1 MKYRIIRT
9 MLEIRS
15 FSTEWSDYQR
25 LSNSELYG
33 VRPSESLA
41 DGIAH
46 KSRGQKGKLPFPFGA
61 KSAPT
66 LWCNLRTVLPQKDV
80 AILI

>member
-1 MKYRIIRT
+1 MFYHPTCWVRT
-9 MLEIRS
+9 DIPP
-15 FSTEWSDYQR
+15 
-25 LSNSELYG
+25 YG
-33 VRPSESLA
+33 WYVRPSESLA

-46 KSRGQKGKLPFPFGA
+46 KKRGQKGKLPFPFGA
-61 KSAPT
+61 KNAPT

>member
-1 MKYRIIRT
+1 MFYHPTCWVRT
-9 MLEIRS
+9 DIPP
-15 FSTEWSDYQR
+15 FGWY
-25 LSNSELYG
+25 

-61 KSAPT
+61 KNAPT
-66 LWCNLRTVLPQKDV
+66 L
-80 AILI
+80 